1 MIGRKNMD
9 ITYVTGNSYKV
20 ELAKRILGPHG
31 VNVLQ
36 KKIHCPEIQDDD
48 ITNVSKYSAKYAANE
63 LNMPV
68 IKNDSGLIVE
78 ALKGF
83 PGPYTSYI
91 EDTITEVGL
100 LKLMQSETNRKACFI
115 EVISY
120 CEPGKEPVSFVSYTT
135 GTIATELR
143 GTYGWSFD
151 KLFIPEGKTKT
162 LAEFEDDERWKFWSD
177 DAYLQLEKYLKS
189 LK

>member
-1 MIGRKNMD
+1 MD

-20 ELAKRILGPHG
+20 EATWGKCIA
-31 VNVLQ
+31 
-36 KKIHCPEIQDDD
+36 KKIYCPEIQDDD

-120 CEPGKEPVSFVSYTT
+120 CEPGKEPVSFVSYTN

-143 GTYGWSFD
+143 GKYGWSFD

-162 LAEFEDDERWKFWSD
+162 LAEFEDDEK
-177 DAYLQLEKYLKS
+177 AKQKLLQS
-189 LK
+189 LKMMKDGSSGQMMHTFN